1 MLLFKVLL
9 LLQPL
14 HAFQRFHGASSLEQ
28 PPVAVASVLV
38 PAAAPASLFS
48 GFEIAPGN
56 GHEHVGYALPFA
68 PLYPWLHDCAT
79 GDDTSCTAEDRFQ
92 ALFTLVELFLE
103 GPLGVT
109 RRGQEGGAASP
120 ASPLPPGTVPLLG
133 QALYEAVID
142 KLSTGSTQAHRLL
155 TFYDQVVDGLLAT
168 SACVAPP
175 GPDFVSHDPCW
186 IHPNKLSSDEFLQAP
201 RLLTSCIHCNSD
213 LRALQLWGEDFRN
226 ELHSPELRLIQQE
239 LATLR
244 AAAGDF
250 AGKGSRGEMMSHVT
264 HMVFVKWLFSGT
276 GLLQR
281 PLLQRMTSL
290 LGRTDRMAE
299 R

>member
-103 GPLGVT
+103 GPF
-109 RRGQEGGAASP
+109 RGEEGGASAKAS
-120 ASPLPPGTVPLLG
+120 SPPLLG
-133 QALYEAVID
+133 QAFYEAV
-142 KLSTGSTQAHRLL
+142 KLPIGSTLAHKLL
-155 TFYDQVVDGLLAT
+155 KTLYDQVVVGLLAT
-168 SACVAPP
+168 PAS
-175 GPDFVSHDPCW
+175 
-186 IHPNKLSSDEFLQAP
+186 
-201 RLLTSCIHCNSD
+201 NSD
-213 LRALQLWGEDFRN
+213 LLRALQQWVEGFRN
-226 ELHSPELRLIQQE
+226 ELHSLRLLQQE
-239 LATLR
+239 LAILR
-244 AAAGDF
+244 AAADF
-250 AGKGSRGEMMSHVT
+250 VGKGRPRREMMSHVT
-264 HMVFVKWLFSGT
+264 HMIFVKWLFSE